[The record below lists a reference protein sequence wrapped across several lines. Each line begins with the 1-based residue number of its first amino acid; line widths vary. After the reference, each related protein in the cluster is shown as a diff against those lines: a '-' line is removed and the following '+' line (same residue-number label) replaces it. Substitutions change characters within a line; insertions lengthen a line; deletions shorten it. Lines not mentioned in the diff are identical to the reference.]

1 MKTLKRMLA
10 VMLAVVMMMG
20 LGVTS
25 MAATPSADG
34 EITVPVKVEVVGL
47 PSNYTGAATVGVLY
61 DGNVT
66 LSEDDNPTAM
76 DFIDATGLTIGKST
90 NGDYI
95 TSINGLGS
103 IDVEYTSNSYK
114 GYSWMI
120 DMKAG
125 NSVTTQGTKP
135 SWAAVAPEANAW
147 FESPLAATNVAMSGS
162 QYFPYDYS
170 NQSAGGFTTSVEG
183 IYVKYVLTET
193 TW

>member
-1 MKTLKRMLA
+1 M
-10 VMLAVVMMMG
+10 
-20 LGVTS
+20 
-25 MAATPSADG
+25 
-34 EITVPVKVEVVGL
+34 
-47 PSNYTGAATVGVLY
+47 LY

-135 SWAAVAPEANAW
+135 SWLLQRQRQILGLN
-147 FESPLAATNVAMSGS
+147 LH
-162 QYFPYDYS
+162 
-170 NQSAGGFTTSVEG
+170 
-183 IYVKYVLTET
+183 
-193 TW
+193 

>member
-25 MAATPSADG
+25 MAATPSKG
-34 EITVPVKVEVVGL
+34 KITVPVTVEVVGL
-47 PSNYTGAATVGVLY
+47 PSSYTGNVKEGVLY
-61 DGNVT
+61 SGNVT
-66 LSEDDNPTAM
+66 LNAITQPTAM
-76 DFIDATGLTIGKST
+76 NFIDATGLTIGKST

-135 SWAAVAPEANAW
+135 SWAAAAPEANAW

-170 NQSAGGFTTSVEG
+170 NQSAGGFTTSGEG

>member
-47 PSNYTGAATVGVLY
+47 PSNYTGTATVGVLY

-103 IDVEYTSNSYK
+103 IDVEY
-114 GYSWMI
+114 I
-120 DMKAG
+120 
-125 NSVTTQGTKP
+125 
-135 SWAAVAPEANAW
+135 
-147 FESPLAATNVAMSGS
+147 
-162 QYFPYDYS
+162 
-170 NQSAGGFTTSVEG
+170 
-183 IYVKYVLTET
+183 I
-193 TW
+193 

>member
-47 PSNYTGAATVGVLY
+47 PSN
-61 DGNVT
+61 
-66 LSEDDNPTAM
+66 
-76 DFIDATGLTIGKST
+76 FIDATGLTIGKST

-135 SWAAVAPEANAW
+135 SWAAAAPEANTW

>member
-47 PSNYTGAATVGVLY
+47 PSNYTGTATVGVLY

-135 SWAAVAPEANAW
+135 SWLLQRQRQILGLN
-147 FESPLAATNVAMSGS
+147 LH
-162 QYFPYDYS
+162 
-170 NQSAGGFTTSVEG
+170 
-183 IYVKYVLTET
+183 
-193 TW
+193 

>member
-25 MAATPSADG
+25 MAATPSKG
-34 EITVPVKVEVVGL
+34 KITVPVTVEVVGL
-47 PSNYTGAATVGVLY
+47 PSSYTGNVKEGVLY
-61 DGNVT
+61 SGDVT
-66 LSEDDNPTAM
+66 LNANTQPTAM
-76 DFIDATGLTIGKST
+76 DFIDATDLTIEKST

-103 IDVEYTSNSYK
+103 IDVEYTPNSYK

-125 NSVTTQGTKP
+125 DSVTTEGTKP
-135 SWAAVAPEANAW
+135 SWAAAAPEENAW

>member
-25 MAATPSADG
+25 MAATPSKG
-34 EITVPVKVEVVGL
+34 KITVPVTVEVVGL
-47 PSNYTGAATVGVLY
+47 PSSYTGNVKEGVLY
-61 DGNVT
+61 SGDVT
-66 LSEDDNPTAM
+66 LNANTQPTAM
-76 DFIDATGLTIGKST
+76 DFIDATDLTIEKST

-125 NSVTTQGTKP
+125 DSVTTEGTKP
-135 SWAAVAPEANAW
+135 SWAAAAPEANAW

>member
-47 PSNYTGAATVGVLY
+47 PSNYTGTATVGVLY

-125 NSVTTQGTKP
+125 NSVTTQ
-135 SWAAVAPEANAW
+135 
-147 FESPLAATNVAMSGS
+147 
-162 QYFPYDYS
+162 
-170 NQSAGGFTTSVEG
+170 
-183 IYVKYVLTET
+183 
-193 TW
+193 

>member
-25 MAATPSADG
+25 MAATPSKG
-34 EITVPVKVEVVGL
+34 KITVPVTVEVVGL
-47 PSNYTGAATVGVLY
+47 PSSYTGNVKEGVLY
-61 DGNVT
+61 SGNVT
-66 LSEDDNPTAM
+66 LNAITQPTAM
-76 DFIDATGLTIGKST
+76 NFIDATGLIIGKST

-135 SWAAVAPEANAW
+135 SWAAAAPEANAW

>member
-135 SWAAVAPEANAW
+135 SWRTAPTREPPAITYRRLC
-147 FESPLAATNVAMSGS
+147 SLQISS
-162 QYFPYDYS
+162 
-170 NQSAGGFTTSVEG
+170 TS
-183 IYVKYVLTET
+183 
-193 TW
+193 

>member
-25 MAATPSADG
+25 MAATPSKG
-34 EITVPVKVEVVGL
+34 KITVPVTVEVVGL
-47 PSNYTGAATVGVLY
+47 PSSYTGNVKEGVLY
-61 DGNVT
+61 SGNVT
-66 LSEDDNPTAM
+66 LNAITQPTAM
-76 DFIDATGLTIGKST
+76 NFIDATGLTIGKST

-135 SWAAVAPEANAW
+135 SWAAAAPEANTW

>member
-47 PSNYTGAATVGVLY
+47 PSNYTG
-61 DGNVT
+61 
-66 LSEDDNPTAM
+66 
-76 DFIDATGLTIGKST
+76 GLTIGKST

-135 SWAAVAPEANAW
+135 SWAAAAPEANTW